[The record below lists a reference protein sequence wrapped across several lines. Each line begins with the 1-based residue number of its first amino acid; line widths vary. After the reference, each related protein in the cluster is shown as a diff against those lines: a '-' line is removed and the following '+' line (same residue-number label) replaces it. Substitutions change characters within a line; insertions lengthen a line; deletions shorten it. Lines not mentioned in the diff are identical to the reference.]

1 MTSREKAIDYYHRV
15 IQMGVNAHAVSINDI
30 AVNDLIEAFTR
41 VIEANNEYLLTD
53 AVLYFIAYKSDK
65 ENVIELINSLT
76 DKEKSIYFMFKFFN
90 SIPNRLHDYYFKYLN
105 EYEKKYYQFMMSQ
118 ILNNK
123 LIDKIGGFA
132 ECNLFLNI
140 IIILISMAVIDQKEM
155 DNFKIE
161 YEAYLNDGKNKID
174 EILMQDLCG
183 DYKPSTA
190 RDVYKFDI
198 QRLIHYIF
206 IKENENRKEIR

>member
-1 MTSREKAIDYYHRV
+1 
-15 IQMGVNAHAVSINDI
+15 
-30 AVNDLIEAFTR
+30 
-41 VIEANNEYLLTD
+41 
-53 AVLYFIAYKSDK
+53 
-65 ENVIELINSLT
+65 
-76 DKEKSIYFMFKFFN
+76 
-90 SIPNRLHDYYFKYLN
+90 
-105 EYEKKYYQFMMSQ
+105 MMSQ

>member
-15 IQMGVNAHAVSINDI
+15 IQMVVNAHAVSINDI

-53 AVLYFIAYKSDK
+53 GVLYFIAYKSDK
-65 ENVIELINSLT
+65 ENVIELIDSLT

-105 EYEKKYYQFMMSQ
+105 VYEKKYYQFMMSQ

>member
-105 EYEKKYYQFMMSQ
+105 VYEKKYYQFMMSQ